1 MMDNYNNNK
10 NEMNQLNPQELDVEK
25 KLEQSNELEN
35 EDFDQ
40 LFEPQCFKEVTEIA
54 EKQLFMSPR
63 QIIMRR
69 FFQNKLAVVGLFI
82 LIFMFIFSF
91 ILPFFYPYSETE
103 LFYLDRVTG
112 ERLRGYQTDLIGD
125 SLLARLQPMSSQNL
139 LGTNEMGQDMLARL
153 MYGGRVSLLVSLT
166 VIFACLLIGITLGGL
181 AGYFGGLIDMIVMR
195 LCDIV
200 ASIPFVPLMFIV
212 SSLMLVL
219 SISPENKIF
228 YTMIAIALLWWTM
241 DARIVRGNILFL
253 RESEY
258 MQAAKATGIKP
269 RNQIFRHLLPNT
281 LPSII
286 VNSTLNLGGV
296 ILLESVLSFLG
307 VGVGVPFASWGNMV
321 AMVNSNEVVRFH
333 PHVWIAPGLC
343 ILLVVLA
350 FNFVGDG
357 LRDATDP
364 KARR

>member
-1 MMDNYNNNK
+1 MEKNNK
-10 NEMNQLNPQELDVEK
+10 FKFNEMNNDNMSPNELET
-25 KLEQSNELEN
+25 ERINLEN
-35 EDFDQ
+35 EDLDQ
-40 LFEPQCFKEVTEIA
+40 LFEPQCFKEVAEIA
-54 EKQLFMSPR
+54 EQQLFMSPR

-69 FFQNKLAVVGLFI
+69 FLQNKLAVIGLCI
-82 LIFMFIFSF
+82 LVFMFIFCF
-91 ILPFFYPYSETE
+91 IFPIFYPYSETE
-103 LFYLDRVTG
+103 LFYIHRETG

-153 MYGGRVSLLVSLT
+153 MYGGRVSLLVSMT

-181 AGYFGGLIDMIVMR
+181 AGYFGGIIDMIVMR

-200 ASIPFVPLMFIV
+200 ASIPFIPLMFIV
-212 SSLMLVL
+212 SSLMLVM

-241 DARIVRGNILFL
+241 DARIVRGNLLYL

-258 MQAAKATGIKP
+258 MQAAKATGIKS

-307 VGVGVPFASWGNMV
+307 VGVGIPFASWGNMV
-321 AMVNSNEVVRFH
+321 QSVNSNEVMRFH

>member
-1 MMDNYNNNK
+1 MEKNNK
-10 NEMNQLNPQELDVEK
+10 FKFNEMNNDNMSPNELET
-25 KLEQSNELEN
+25 ERINLEN
-35 EDFDQ
+35 EDLDQ
-40 LFEPQCFKEVTEIA
+40 LFEPQCFKEVAEIA
-54 EKQLFMSPR
+54 EQQLFMSPR

-69 FFQNKLAVVGLFI
+69 FLQNKLAVIGLCI
-82 LIFMFIFSF
+82 LVFMFIFCF
-91 ILPFFYPYSETE
+91 IFPIFYPYSETE
-103 LFYLDRVTG
+103 LFYIHRETG

-166 VIFACLLIGITLGGL
+166 VIFTCLIIGVTLGGL
-181 AGYFGGLIDMIVMR
+181 AGYFGGIIDMIVMR

-200 ASIPFVPLMFIV
+200 SSIPFVPLMFIV
-212 SSLMLVL
+212 SSLMLLL

-228 YTMIAIALLWWTM
+228 YTMIAIALLYWTM

-286 VNSTLNLGGV
+286 VNSTLNLGGI

>member
-1 MMDNYNNNK
+1 
-10 NEMNQLNPQELDVEK
+10 MNIEDMNIEDMFTPQ
-25 KLEQSNELEN
+25 S
-35 EDFDQ
+35 
-40 LFEPQCFKEVTEIA
+40 FKEEVEIA

-69 FFQNKLAVVGLFI
+69 FFQNKLAVLGLFV
-82 LIFMFIFSF
+82 LIFMFMFSF
-91 ILPFFYPYSETE
+91 IFPLFYPYSETE
-103 LFYLDRVTG
+103 LFYIHRETG
-112 ERLRGYQTDLIGD
+112 ERLRGYQTDLIAD

-166 VIFACLLIGITLGGL
+166 VIFVCLIIGVVLGGI
-181 AGYFGGLIDMIVMR
+181 AGYFGGIVDMIVMR
-195 LCDIV
+195 ICDIV
-200 ASIPFVPLMFIV
+200 SSTPLLPLMFIV
-212 SSLMLVL
+212 SSLMVVL
-219 SISPENKIF
+219 SISPQNKIF
-228 YTMIAIALLWWTM
+228 YTMIAIALLYWTM
-241 DARIVRGNILFL
+241 DARIVRGNILYL

-258 MQAAKATGIKP
+258 MQAAKATGIRP
-269 RNQIFRHLLPNT
+269 INQVFRHLIPNT

-286 VNSTLNLGGV
+286 VNSTLNLGGI

-321 AMVNSNEVVRFH
+321 QSVNSTEVMRFH
-333 PHVWIAPGLC
+333 PHVWITPGLC